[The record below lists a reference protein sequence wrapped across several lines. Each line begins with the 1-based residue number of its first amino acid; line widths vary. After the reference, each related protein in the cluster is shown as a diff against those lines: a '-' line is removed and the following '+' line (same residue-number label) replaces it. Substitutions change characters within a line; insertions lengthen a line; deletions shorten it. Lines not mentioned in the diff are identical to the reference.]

1 MSLADKQELVEQ
13 LSERLQRARA
23 CLVAEY
29 QGLTVAEL
37 THLRRS
43 LDAFDAE
50 FKIAK
55 NRLVKIALTESYRP
69 LREHLVGPVGVTYLY
84 GDLAQGI
91 KQVLDFQK
99 EHEKFIVKAA
109 VMSGSLISPQEL
121 QEIANLPSREV
132 LIGQIVGL
140 IVAPHRQ
147 LLTVINGVPRALVL
161 VLAAL
166 RDQKKE

>member
-1 MSLADKQELVEQ
+1 MSLADKQELVGQ
-13 LSERLQRARA
+13 LSDRLQRARA

-37 THLRRS
+37 TKLRRS

-55 NRLVKIALTESYRP
+55 NRLVKIALNDNYQP
-69 LREHLVGPVGVTYLY
+69 LREHLVGPVGVAYFY
-84 GDLAQGI
+84 GDLAPGI

-99 EHEKFIVKAA
+99 ENEKFTVKAA
-109 VMSGSLISPQEL
+109 VMGGSPVSPQEL
-121 QEIANLPSREV
+121 QAIANLPSREV
-132 LIGQIVGL
+132 LIGQLVGM

-147 LLTVINGVPRALVL
+147 LLTVISGVPRALVL

-166 RDQKKE
+166 RDRKKE